1 MRSRLLTTVLSLLVL
16 VLAGLGVP
24 LAATVAG
31 AEQQR
36 LFLDRLTDVTRFAS
50 LAQRP
55 IIDDQPS
62 VIERELRRYDEVYRI
77 AVAITDRDGTVVAR
91 SRPGLELTDR
101 EVIDRVGLALAGRH
115 SEPGELMLP
124 WHDAPLVLAAP
135 VLADGEVRG
144 AALIISP
151 TSSAR
156 GRVVVWWGALLLGS
170 LLALGAGILFALPV
184 VRWILKPVQRL
195 DQATGKM
202 VTALVMGRPVEPVGG
217 NGGPP
222 ELRMLT
228 RSFEQMA
235 AAVGDVLAA
244 QRAFVADASHQLRNP
259 LTALRLRLGN
269 LEGHVDAEAEVH
281 HEAAIEETDRLNRLL
296 DELLV
301 MARAE
306 ASSLEPVPIDVD
318 DIVIERLQA
327 WSAVADSRHVELVQ
341 TGETDLVAMLT
352 PRGMEGILD
361 ALLDNALKFTH
372 DGTVV
377 EVGARRVDNRV
388 ELSVRDEGPGL
399 RQKELERAT
408 DRFWRSPSH
417 QNVPGS
423 GLGLAIVT
431 RIVARVDGNVR
442 LELPKGGGLRVVV
455 TMPLAP
461 PERSIRSIR

>member
-1 MRSRLLTTVLSLLVL
+1 MRSRLLTTVLLLLVL

-24 LAATVAG
+24 LATTVAG

-55 IIDDQPS
+55 LIDDQPA

-101 EVIDRVGLALAGRH
+101 VAIDRVGLALAGRH
-115 SEPGELMLP
+115 SEPGDLMLP
-124 WHDAPLVLAAP
+124 WHDEPLVLASP
-135 VLADGEVRG
+135 VLVDGEVRG

-151 TSSAR
+151 TAAAR

-170 LLALGAGILFALPV
+170 LLALGAGILFALPL
-184 VRWILKPVQRL
+184 VRWILRPVLRL
-195 DQATGKM
+195 DQATGAM
-202 VTALVMGRPVEPVGG
+202 VTAIVGGRPVEPVGG
-217 NGGPP
+217 NSGPP
-222 ELRMLT
+222 ELRRLT
-228 RSFEQMA
+228 RSFDQMA
-235 AAVGDVLAA
+235 TTVGDVLAA

-269 LEGHVDAEAEVH
+269 LEGHVDDEAVVH
-281 HEAAIEETDRLNRLL
+281 QEAAIEETDRLNRML
-296 DELLV
+296 DELLA

-306 ASSLEPVPIDVD
+306 ASSLDPVPIELDPV
-318 DIVIERLQA
+318 VAERIEA
-327 WSAVADSRHVELVQ
+327 WRAVADSRSVDLVHA
-341 TGETDLVAMLT
+341 GEPDLVAMLT
-352 PRGMEGILD
+352 PRGLEGVLD
-361 ALLDNALKFTH
+361 ALLDNALKFTG

-377 EVGARRVDNRV
+377 EVDMHRLGDKI
-388 ELSVRDEGPGL
+388 ELSVRDHGPGL
-399 RQKELERAT
+399 RPQELERAT
-408 DRFWRSPSH
+408 DRFWRSAAH

-423 GLGLAIVT
+423 GLGLAIVV
-431 RIVARVDGNVR
+431 RIVARVDGVVR

-455 TMPLAP
+455 TLPVAP
-461 PERSIRSIR
+461 DGR